1 MKTAIRSLL
10 SHLFRFSKAFLR
22 RVFIAS
28 HKNLQNAPVLLRW
41 TWLDWVIVVA
51 MIIIGPISLLFLPIW
66 LGMKLSIGEDLRQL
80 LYIEKAFNYQKQ
92 EMERMRYQLGVLKR
106 RNSVTDV
113 KNAQAEE
120 VSNQIES
127 TKRR

>member
-1 MKTAIRSLL
+1 M
-10 SHLFRFSKAFLR
+10 
-22 RVFIAS
+22 AS

-80 LYIEKAFNYQKQ
+80 LHIEKAFNYQKQ

-106 RNSVTDV
+106 MNDVTDV
-113 KNAQAEE
+113 K
-120 VSNQIES
+120 SNSSDES
-127 TKRR
+127 SNKVKSTHHQ